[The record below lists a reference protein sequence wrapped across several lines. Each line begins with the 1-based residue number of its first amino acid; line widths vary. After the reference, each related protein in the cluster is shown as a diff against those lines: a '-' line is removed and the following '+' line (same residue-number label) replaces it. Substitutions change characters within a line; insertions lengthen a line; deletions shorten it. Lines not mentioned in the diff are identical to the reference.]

1 MRTEKKIIT
10 QYLEKG
16 THCILVPV
24 YYDGEEKPAWRN
36 VFVGTYVSCLENLN
50 AFPDYYEATLEQNA
64 EHKRNK
70 AIADEFY
77 KKRRK
82 IK

>member
-1 MRTEKKIIT
+1 MRTESKQIM

-24 YYDGEEKPAWRN
+24 YYDEEEKPAWRN
-36 VFVGTYVSCLENLN
+36 VFVGTYVDCLENFN

-70 AIADEFY
+70 AIAAEFY
-77 KKRRK
+77 RERRRRK
-82 IK
+82 